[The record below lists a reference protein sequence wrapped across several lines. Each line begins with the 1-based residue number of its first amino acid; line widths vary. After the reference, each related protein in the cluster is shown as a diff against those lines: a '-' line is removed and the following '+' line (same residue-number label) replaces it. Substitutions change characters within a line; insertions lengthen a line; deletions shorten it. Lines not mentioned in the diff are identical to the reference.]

1 MLMKNSELETMRKSF
16 NTVKSRLS
24 EIKDSP
30 QVKRLEDKVR
40 EIKKYS
46 IQHSDE
52 LYNQVIES
60 FNRNGID
67 VEFAK
72 TKEDAVNI
80 ILDLIEGYDNKVIA
94 KAKSNT
100 LGEIDLKSNLA
111 DKNWNVVETDLGDR
125 ILQLKKTDNKPVH
138 PTGPASHLNISDITD
153 IVNDSLNSN
162 VNPIPREIMELVRE
176 DVLNLLKNANVG
188 ISGANAIA
196 SEEGSCVMVHNEG
209 NISLVS
215 LKDLHIIVAGIDK
228 IVPTLEDAISVAK
241 GIDKIVPTL
250 EDAISVAKLETV
262 YATGNYVTSYIN
274 VISAPSKTADIEK
287 KLLKNMYGAKKVAVI
302 LLDNGRSSA
311 SEECLWC
318 IGCGNC
324 VVHCPVYN
332 AVGNEFGFN
341 NYLGG
346 RGVAMSKFIEDDETC
361 FESGLYMCT
370 LCGLCTLNCPVAIP
384 TNEIIENMRKLSSD
398 VGFYPRVHEKI
409 KDNVSKNDSP
419 Y

>member
-1 MLMKNSELETMRKSF
+1 MKKSELETMRKSF
-16 NTVKSRLS
+16 NTVKSRSS

-30 QVKRLEDKVR
+30 QVKRLEKRVR
-40 EIKKYS
+40 EIKRYS
-46 IQHSDE
+46 IENSND
-52 LYNQVIES
+52 LYNQTLES
-60 FNRNGID
+60 FKRNGID

-72 TKEDAVNI
+72 TKEDAINI
-80 ILDLIEGYDNKVIA
+80 IEDLLKDIDSKVIA

-100 LGEIDLKSNLA
+100 LGEIELKSKLA
-111 DKNWNVVETDLGDR
+111 LNYEIVETDLGDR

-138 PTGPASHLNISDITD
+138 PTGPASHLNVDEIAH
-153 IVNDSLNSN
+153 IVNDALERN
-162 VNPIPREIMELVRE
+162 VNPIPREIMELVRG
-176 DVLNLLKNANVG
+176 DVLNRLKNASVG

-196 SEEGSCVMVHNEG
+196 AEEGSCVMVHNEG

-228 IVPTLEDAISVAK
+228 IVPTLEDAIS
-241 GIDKIVPTL
+241 I
-250 EDAISVAKLETV
+250 AKLETV
-262 YATGNYVTSYIN
+262 YATGNYVTSYMN
-274 VISAPSKTADIEK
+274 VISGPSKTADIEK
-287 KLLKNMYGAKKVAVI
+287 KLLKNMYGAKKVVVI

-384 TNEIIENMRKLSSD
+384 TNEIIENMRKLSSE
-398 VGFYPRVHEKI
+398 VGFYPKVHGKI
-409 KDNVSKNDSP
+409 KNNVSNNDSP